1 MGVGDLCGRSG
12 GGAEA
17 GVGERWAIEIG
28 GTEVEVGVGIY
39 AGGAE
44 AGVGER
50 PGASGS

>member
-1 MGVGDLCGRSG
+1 MWAERRRSG
-12 GGAEA
+12 GGGGRE
-17 GVGERWAIEIG
+17 GIEIG